1 MNTFF
6 MAIKNLK
13 KNFSFY
19 SLYLISVAFVIT
31 VFFAF
36 TSFSVN
42 TVMLDKI
49 STYGRV
55 ATMCTVISIFLMI
68 FVLFYMTYSNRFF
81 LRRRTKELGIYALM
95 GYRKATILSLLT
107 FENIVIC
114 FGASLIG
121 IICGAFVHKGI
132 VFLISKLLNLGINNS
147 EISWICICSN
157 TYIDNFK

>member
-49 STYGRV
+49 STDGRV
-55 ATMCTVISIFLMI
+55 ETMCTVISIFLMI

>member
-42 TVMLDKI
+42 TVMLEKI
-49 STYGRV
+49 STDGRV
-55 ATMCTVISIFLMI
+55 ETMCTVISIFLMI

-132 VFLISKLLNLGINNS
+132 VFLISKLLNLGINVS
-147 EISWICICSN
+147 A
-157 TYIDNFK
+157 